1 MRLLQVLSEAAK
13 NSNKILGTTR
23 KESKSMNWHVYK
35 IIINLHLG
43 DYMIPGVIQKLM
55 TIIAMKLGYL

>member
-13 NSNKILGTTR
+13 KSNKILGTTR
-23 KESKSMNWHVYK
+23 KESKSMNWRVYK

-43 DYMIPGVIQKLM
+43 DYMIPGVIQKPIS
-55 TIIAMKLGYL
+55 IIAMKLGYL